1 MKCYV
6 RYIGVIDQENEP
18 HSVKFQQGLNVITGK
33 SSKGKSAILDIFD
46 YCMGSSEDTI
56 PQGIITQ
63 RAKIFFTVWRFTG
76 MAVVAGRR
84 ADNANQC
91 FLREVSGQQAKYVL
105 DYVQDVD
112 NFFTAQYQLSRI
124 EFSKSLGRYFG
135 VTMDDIDT
143 DPLQKQLMHQ
153 KSPTPSIRS
162 FASFMLQHQNLVA
175 NRHAIF
181 YRFDEKR
188 KREQAIDHFKI
199 FMGIVGEDYFDLA
212 KELAEAETELK
223 RALAVIPKQEQIQS
237 AGIGEIAGYLR
248 EFHALAGTPLTE
260 LTAEEIWMRP
270 AQALERLT
278 GIAITV
284 DGQSDTFDATR
295 KELRTRKAELMA
307 EIQKALN
314 TRYLLDVSTQQVAGF
329 AGAMADL
336 PIPKAT
342 HLDHAV
348 CPVCA
353 SSSEAAEDEAN
364 RLSAAIHWLNGELK
378 VSAYAREGFGQ
389 ERRDIEEQLKKARQ
403 ALRQVENTLR
413 PLDQE
418 ADRLQRSKS
427 VDAAAQK
434 AKIKLEIAIE
444 RRIQS
449 PPTETSELV
458 KLLQDRVAD
467 LKSKKALLDVEPRLL
482 ALQRDINRR
491 LEIVGT
497 HFDFED
503 SYKNGSLKFDIDS
516 FDLWHETPGVN
527 GAPAKKV
534 FLRSMGSGANWL
546 YSHLTLFLSL
556 HYQFAAYADCKLP
569 PVLFLD
575 QPTQVYFPSAD
586 YGKEFNAAQL
596 RANQGDTSANAPGSP
611 QSEETADEPVTR
623 AANSPVDTHTRIS
636 TADDDLNT
644 VAKMFTVLAK
654 FCDDTAQEVRNK
666 PQIIV
671 CDHADRLELGE
682 GYDFEDF
689 VAARWRDRG
698 FIAT

>member
-1 MKCYV
+1 M
-6 RYIGVIDQENEP
+6 IDQENEA
-18 HSVKFQQGLNVITGK
+18 HSVKFRQGLNVITGK

-105 DYVQDVD
+105 DYVKDVD

-143 DPLQKQLMHQ
+143 DPLQKQLMRQ

-212 KELAEAETELK
+212 KELAEAEIELK
-223 RALAVIPKQEQIQS
+223 RALAVIPKQEQIKS
-237 AGIGEIAGYLR
+237 ASIEEMAGYLR

-314 TRYLLDVSTQQVAGF
+314 TRYLLDVSTQQVEGF

-353 SSSEAAEDEAN
+353 SSSESAEDEAN

-427 VDAAAQK
+427 ADAAAQK

-444 RRIQS
+444 RRIES
-449 PPTETSELV
+449 PPTETTELV

-467 LKSKKALLDVEPRLL
+467 LQSKKALLDVAPKLL

-527 GAPAKKV
+527 GAPEKKV

-596 RANQGDTSANAPGSP
+596 RENQDDTSASTPGSP
-611 QSEETADEPVTR
+611 QYEETADEPVTR

-636 TADDDLNT
+636 TVDDDLNT

-654 FCDDTAQEVRNK
+654 FCDDTAEEVGNK

-689 VAARWRDRG
+689 VVDRWRDRG

>member
-1 MKCYV
+1 MLCPIY
-6 RYIGVIDQENEP
+6 RVIDHENEP
-18 HSVKFQQGLNVITGK
+18 HTVKFKQGLNIITGK

-63 RAKIFFTVWRFTG
+63 RAKIFFTVWRFSR

-91 FLREVSGQQAKYVL
+91 FLREVSGEQAKHVL
-105 DYVQDVD
+105 AYIKDVD

-143 DPLQKQLMHQ
+143 DPLQKQLMRQ

-223 RALAVIPKQEQIQS
+223 RALAVIPKQEQIKS
-237 AGIGEIAGYLR
+237 AGIGEMAGYLR

-270 AQALERLT
+270 VQALERLT
-278 GIAITV
+278 GIAVTV

-295 KELRTRKAELMA
+295 KELHTRKAELMA

-314 TRYLLDVSTQQVAGF
+314 TRYLLDVSTQQVEGF
-329 AGAMADL
+329 AGAMTDL

-353 SSSEAAEDEAN
+353 SPSEAAEDEAN

-389 ERRDIEEQLKKARQ
+389 ERRGIDEQLKKARQ
-403 ALRQVENTLR
+403 ALRQVESTLR

-434 AKIKLEIAIE
+434 AKLKLEIAIE
-444 RRIQS
+444 RRIES
-449 PPTETSELV
+449 PPTETTELV
-458 KLLQDRVAD
+458 KLLQNRVAD
-467 LKSKKALLDVEPRLL
+467 LKSKKALLDIEPRLL
-482 ALQRDINRR
+482 ALQSDINRR
-491 LEIVGT
+491 LEIVGA

-527 GAPAKKV
+527 GAPEKKV

-596 RANQGDTSANAPGSP
+596 RAKQDGASGSP
-611 QSEETADEPVTR
+611 QSEETEDDPATR
-623 AANSPVDTHTRIS
+623 AANSPVETHTRIS

-654 FCDDTAQEVRNK
+654 FCDDTAQEVGNK

-689 VAARWRDRG
+689 VADRWRDRG

>member
-6 RYIGVIDQENEP
+6 RYIGVIDHENEL
-18 HSVKFQQGLNVITGK
+18 HTVKFKQGLNIITGK

-63 RAKIFFTVWRFTG
+63 RAKIFFTVWRFSG

-91 FLREVSGQQAKYVL
+91 FLREVSGEQAKHVLAYVK
-105 DYVQDVD
+105 DVD

-143 DPLQKQLMHQ
+143 DPLQKQLMRQ

-223 RALAVIPKQEQIQS
+223 RALAVIPKQEQIKS
-237 AGIGEIAGYLR
+237 AGIGEMAGYLR

-270 AQALERLT
+270 VQALERLT
-278 GIAITV
+278 GIAVTV

-314 TRYLLDVSTQQVAGF
+314 TRYLLDVSTQQVEGF
-329 AGAMADL
+329 ASAMTDL

-353 SSSEAAEDEAN
+353 SPSEAAEDEAN

-389 ERRDIEEQLKKARQ
+389 ERRDIDEQLKKARQ
-403 ALRQVENTLR
+403 ALRQVESTLR

-434 AKIKLEIAIE
+434 AKLKLEIAIE
-444 RRIQS
+444 RRIES
-449 PPTETSELV
+449 PPTESTELV
-458 KLLQDRVAD
+458 KLLQDRVAV

-482 ALQRDINRR
+482 ALQSDINQR
-491 LEIVGT
+491 LEIVGA

-516 FDLWHETPGVN
+516 FDLWHETPGVD
-527 GAPAKKV
+527 GAPEKKV

-596 RANQGDTSANAPGSP
+596 RAKQDGASGSP
-611 QSEETADEPVTR
+611 QSEETAGEPATR

-644 VAKMFTVLAK
+644 VAKMFTILAK
-654 FCDDTAQEVRNK
+654 FCDDTAQEVGNK

-689 VAARWRDRG
+689 VADRWRDRG

>member
-6 RYIGVIDQENEP
+6 RYIGVIDQENEA
-18 HSVKFQQGLNVITGK
+18 HSVKFKQGLNIITGK

-63 RAKIFFTVWRFTG
+63 RAKIFFTVWRFSG

-91 FLREVSGQQAKYVL
+91 FLREVSGEQARHVLAYVK
-105 DYVQDVD
+105 DVV

-143 DPLQKQLMHQ
+143 DPLQKQLIGQ

-212 KELAEAETELK
+212 KELADAETELK
-223 RALAVIPKQEQIQS
+223 RALAVIPKQEQIKS
-237 AGIGEIAGYLR
+237 AGIEEMAGYLR

-278 GIAITV
+278 GIAVTI

-295 KELRTRKAELMA
+295 KELRTRKAEIMA

-314 TRYLLDVSTQQVAGF
+314 TRYLLDVSTQQVEGF
-329 AGAMADL
+329 AGAMTNL
-336 PIPKAT
+336 PIPRAN

-353 SSSEAAEDEAN
+353 SHSEAAEDEAN

-389 ERRDIEEQLKKARQ
+389 ERRDIDEQLKKARQ
-403 ALRQVENTLR
+403 ALRQVENALR

-444 RRIQS
+444 RRIDS
-449 PPTETSELV
+449 PPTETTELV

-467 LKSKKALLDVEPRLL
+467 LKSKKALLDVAPRLL
-482 ALQRDINRR
+482 ALQRNINRR

-527 GAPAKKV
+527 GAPEKKV

-596 RANQGDTSANAPGSP
+596 RANQDAASAPGSP
-611 QSEETADEPVTR
+611 QSETTADEPSTR

-654 FCDDTAQEVRNK
+654 FCDDTAQEVGNK

-689 VAARWRDRG
+689 VADRWRDRG

>member
-6 RYIGVIDQENEP
+6 RYIGVIDHENEL
-18 HSVKFQQGLNVITGK
+18 HTVKFKQGLNIITGK

-63 RAKIFFTVWRFTG
+63 RAKIFFTVWRFSG

-91 FLREVSGQQAKYVL
+91 FLREVSGEQAKHVLAYVK
-105 DYVQDVD
+105 DVD

-143 DPLQKQLMHQ
+143 DPLQKQLMRQ

-223 RALAVIPKQEQIQS
+223 RALAVIPKQEQIKS
-237 AGIGEIAGYLR
+237 AGIGEMAGYLR

-270 AQALERLT
+270 VQALERLT
-278 GIAITV
+278 GIAVTV

-314 TRYLLDVSTQQVAGF
+314 TRYLLDVSTQQVEGF
-329 AGAMADL
+329 ATAMTDL

-353 SSSEAAEDEAN
+353 SPSEAAEDEAN

-389 ERRDIEEQLKKARQ
+389 ERRDIDEQLKKARQ
-403 ALRQVENTLR
+403 ALRQVESTLR

-434 AKIKLEIAIE
+434 AKLKLEIAIE
-444 RRIQS
+444 RRIES
-449 PPTETSELV
+449 PPTESTELV
-458 KLLQDRVAD
+458 KLLQDRVAV

-482 ALQRDINRR
+482 ALQSDINQR
-491 LEIVGT
+491 LEIVGA

-516 FDLWHETPGVN
+516 FDLWHETPGVD
-527 GAPAKKV
+527 GAPEKKV

-596 RANQGDTSANAPGSP
+596 RAKQDGASGSP
-611 QSEETADEPVTR
+611 QSEETAGEPATR

-644 VAKMFTVLAK
+644 VAKMFTILAK
-654 FCDDTAQEVRNK
+654 FCDDTAQEVGNK

-689 VAARWRDRG
+689 VADRWRDRG

>member
-1 MKCYV
+1 MKF
-6 RYIGVIDQENEP
+6 
-18 HSVKFQQGLNVITGK
+18 KQGLNVITGK

-143 DPLQKQLMHQ
+143 DPLQKQLTHQ

-223 RALAVIPKQEQIQS
+223 RALAVIPKQEQIKS

-248 EFHALAGTPLTE
+248 EFQALAGTPLTE

>member
-1 MKCYV
+1 MTFK
-6 RYIGVIDQENEP
+6 
-18 HSVKFQQGLNVITGK
+18 QGLNIITGK

-63 RAKIFFTVWRFTG
+63 RAKIFFAVWRFSG

-91 FLREVSGQQAKYVL
+91 FLREVSGEQAKHVLAYVK
-105 DYVQDVD
+105 DVD
-112 NFFTAQYQLSRI
+112 NFFTAQYQLNRI

-143 DPLQKQLMHQ
+143 DPLQKQLMRQ

-223 RALAVIPKQEQIQS
+223 RALAVIPKQEQIKS
-237 AGIGEIAGYLR
+237 AGIAEMAGYLR
-248 EFHALAGTPLTE
+248 EFYALAGTSLTE

-278 GIAITV
+278 GIAVTV

-307 EIQKALN
+307 EIQRALN
-314 TRYLLDVSTQQVAGF
+314 TRYLLDVSTQQIEGF
-329 AGAMADL
+329 AGAMTDL

-353 SSSEAAEDEAN
+353 SPSEAAEDEAN

-389 ERRDIEEQLKKARQ
+389 ERRDIDEQLKKARQ
-403 ALRQVENTLR
+403 ALRQVESTLR

-434 AKIKLEIAIE
+434 AKLKLEIAIE
-444 RRIQS
+444 RRIES
-449 PPTETSELV
+449 PPTETTELV
-458 KLLQDRVAD
+458 KSLQDRVAD
-467 LKSKKALLDVEPRLL
+467 LKSKKALLDVAPRLL

-491 LEIVGT
+491 LEIVGA

-527 GAPAKKV
+527 GAPEKKV

-596 RANQGDTSANAPGSP
+596 RAKQDGASGSP
-611 QSEETADEPVTR
+611 QAEETEDEPATR
-623 AANSPVDTHTRIS
+623 AENSPVDMYTRIS

-654 FCDDTAQEVRNK
+654 FCDDTAQEVGNK

-689 VAARWRDRG
+689 VADRWRDRG

>member
-1 MKCYV
+1 MKCYI
-6 RYIGVIDQENEP
+6 RYIGVIDTENET
-18 HSVKFQQGLNVITGK
+18 HHVQFKQGLNIITGK

-63 RAKIFFTVWRFTG
+63 RAKIFFTVWRFSG
-76 MAVVAGRR
+76 MAVVAAR
-84 ADNANQC
+84 AAGDGNQC
-91 FLREVSGQQAKYVL
+91 FLREIAGADAKHVL
-105 DYVQDVD
+105 SHLKDVE
-112 NFFTAQYQLSRI
+112 NFFSSQFQLRRVD
-124 EFSKSLGRYFG
+124 FAKSLGRYFG

-143 DPLQKQLMHQ
+143 DPLQKLVMGQ

-175 NRHAIF
+175 NRHALF

-212 KELAEAETELK
+212 KELAEAESELK
-223 RALAVIPKQEQIQS
+223 RAVALIPKQDKIKS
-237 AGIGEIAGYLR
+237 AGIDEFAGYLR
-248 EFHALAGTPLTE
+248 EFHALAGTPLTD

-270 AQALERLT
+270 TQALERLT
-278 GIAITV
+278 GISVTV
-284 DGQSDTFDATR
+284 DGQSGTFETTR
-295 KELRTRKAELMA
+295 KELRARKAELMA

-314 TRYLLDVSTQQVAGF
+314 TRYLLDLSTQQVEAF
-329 AGAMADL
+329 AGAMTSL
-336 PIPKAT
+336 PIPKAV

-353 SSSEAAEDEAN
+353 SPSEATEDEAN
-364 RLSAAIHWLNGELK
+364 KLSAAIHWLNGELK
-378 VSAYAREGFGQ
+378 VSAYAREGFGR
-389 ERRDIEEQLKKARQ
+389 ERREIDEELKKVRQ
-403 ALRQVENTLR
+403 ALRQVENSLR

-427 VDAAAQK
+427 TDAAAQK
-434 AKIKLEIAIE
+434 AKIKLELAIE
-444 RRIQS
+444 RRIEN
-449 PPTETSELV
+449 PPSESTELV
-458 KLLQDRVAD
+458 RSLQVRVAD
-467 LKSKKALLDVEPRLL
+467 LKAKKALFDVAPKLV
-482 ALQRDINRR
+482 ALQNNIDKR
-491 LEIVGT
+491 LEVIGK

-503 SYKNGSLKFDIDS
+503 SYKSGSLKFDIDS

-556 HYQFAAYADCKLP
+556 HYQFAAYADCRLP

-586 YGKEFNAAQL
+586 YGDQFNAAKL
-596 RANQGDTSANAPGSP
+596 RGNQNDSQANGAAIGRTDTASDAPGSAGVNP
-611 QSEETADEPVTR
+611 SPDGSADMPKT
-623 AANSPVDTHTRIS
+623 
-636 TADDDLNT
+636 DDDLHT

-654 FCDDTAQEVRNK
+654 FCDDTANEVKNK

-671 CDHADRLELGE
+671 CDHADKLKLGE
-682 GYDFEDF
+682 GYDFKDF
-689 VAARWRDRG
+689 VSDRWRDRG

>member
-6 RYIGVIDQENEP
+6 RYIGVIDHENES
-18 HSVKFQQGLNVITGK
+18 HSVKFKQGLNIITGK

-63 RAKIFFTVWRFTG
+63 RAKIFFTVWRFSG

-84 ADNANQC
+84 AENANQC
-91 FLREVSGQQAKYVL
+91 FLREVSGEQAKHVL
-105 DYVQDVD
+105 DYVKDVD
-112 NFFTAQYQLSRI
+112 NFFTAQYQLGRI
-124 EFSKSLGRYFG
+124 EFSKNLGRYFS

-143 DPLQKQLMHQ
+143 DPLQKQLMGQ

-212 KELAEAETELK
+212 KELAEAEAELK
-223 RALAVIPKQEQIQS
+223 RALAVIPKQAQIKS
-237 AGIGEIAGYLR
+237 AGIGEMADYLR

-260 LTAEEIWMRP
+260 LTAEEIWTRP
-270 AQALERLT
+270 AQALEHLT
-278 GIAITV
+278 GIVVTV

-314 TRYLLDVSTQQVAGF
+314 KRYLLDVSTQQVEGF

-342 HLDHAV
+342 HLDHGV

-353 SSSEAAEDEAN
+353 SPSESAEDEAN

-389 ERRDIEEQLKKARQ
+389 ERRDIDEQLKKARQ
-403 ALRQVENTLR
+403 ALRQVESKLR

-444 RRIQS
+444 RRIDS
-449 PPTETSELV
+449 PPTETTKLV
-458 KLLQDRVAD
+458 KSLQEQVAD
-467 LKSKKALLDVEPRLL
+467 LKSKMALLDVAPRLL
-482 ALQRDINRR
+482 SLQRDINRR

-527 GAPAKKV
+527 GAPEKKV

-546 YSHLTLFLSL
+546 YSHLTLFMSL

-596 RANQGDTSANAPGSP
+596 RANQDDTSVSAPRSLH
-611 QSEETADEPVTR
+611 SEETTDEPATR
-623 AANSPVDTHTRIS
+623 VANLPVDTHTRIS

-654 FCDDTAQEVRNK
+654 FCDDTAQEVGNK

-689 VAARWRDRG
+689 VADRWRDRG

>member
-6 RYIGVIDQENEP
+6 RYIGVIDHENEP
-18 HSVKFQQGLNVITGK
+18 HTVKFKQGLNIITGK

-63 RAKIFFTVWRFTG
+63 RAKIFFTVWRFSR

-91 FLREVSGQQAKYVL
+91 FLREVSGEQAKHVL
-105 DYVQDVD
+105 AYIKDVD

-143 DPLQKQLMHQ
+143 DPLQKQLMRQ

-223 RALAVIPKQEQIQS
+223 RALAVIPKQEQIKS
-237 AGIGEIAGYLR
+237 AGIGEMAGYLR

-270 AQALERLT
+270 VQALERLT
-278 GIAITV
+278 GIAVTV

-314 TRYLLDVSTQQVAGF
+314 TRYLLDVSTQQVEGF
-329 AGAMADL
+329 AGAMTDL

-353 SSSEAAEDEAN
+353 SPSEAAEDEAN

-389 ERRDIEEQLKKARQ
+389 ERRDIDEQLKKARQ
-403 ALRQVENTLR
+403 ALRQVESTLR

-434 AKIKLEIAIE
+434 AKLKLEIAIE
-444 RRIQS
+444 RRIES
-449 PPTETSELV
+449 PPTETTELV
-458 KLLQDRVAD
+458 KLLQNRVAD

-482 ALQRDINRR
+482 ALQSDINRR
-491 LEIVGT
+491 LEIVGA

-527 GAPAKKV
+527 GAPEKKV

-596 RANQGDTSANAPGSP
+596 RAKQDGASGSP
-611 QSEETADEPVTR
+611 QSEETEDDPATR
-623 AANSPVDTHTRIS
+623 AANSPVETHTRIS

-654 FCDDTAQEVRNK
+654 FCDDTAQEVGNK

-671 CDHADRLELGE
+671 CDHADRLALGE

-689 VAARWRDRG
+689 VADRWRDRG

>member
-1 MKCYV
+1 
-6 RYIGVIDQENEP
+6 
-18 HSVKFQQGLNVITGK
+18 
-33 SSKGKSAILDIFD
+33 
-46 YCMGSSEDTI
+46 
-56 PQGIITQ
+56 
-63 RAKIFFTVWRFTG
+63 
-76 MAVVAGRR
+76 
-84 ADNANQC
+84 
-91 FLREVSGQQAKYVL
+91 
-105 DYVQDVD
+105 
-112 NFFTAQYQLSRI
+112 
-124 EFSKSLGRYFG
+124 
-135 VTMDDIDT
+135 
-143 DPLQKQLMHQ
+143 
-153 KSPTPSIRS
+153 
-162 FASFMLQHQNLVA
+162 
-175 NRHAIF
+175 
-181 YRFDEKR
+181 
-188 KREQAIDHFKI
+188 
-199 FMGIVGEDYFDLA
+199 
-212 KELAEAETELK
+212 
-223 RALAVIPKQEQIQS
+223 
-237 AGIGEIAGYLR
+237 
-248 EFHALAGTPLTE
+248 
-260 LTAEEIWMRP
+260 
-270 AQALERLT
+270 
-278 GIAITV
+278 
-284 DGQSDTFDATR
+284 
-295 KELRTRKAELMA
+295 MA

-314 TRYLLDVSTQQVAGF
+314 TRYLLDVSTQQVEGF
-329 AGAMADL
+329 ADAMADL

-389 ERRDIEEQLKKARQ
+389 ERRNIDEQLKKARQ

-427 VDAAAQK
+427 ADAAAQK

-444 RRIQS
+444 RRIES
-449 PPTETSELV
+449 PPTETTELV

-467 LKSKKALLDVEPRLL
+467 LQSKKALLDVAPKLL
-482 ALQRDINRR
+482 ALQRDINRS

-527 GAPAKKV
+527 GAPEKKV

-556 HYQFAAYADCKLP
+556 HYQFAAYANCKLP

-596 RANQGDTSANAPGSP
+596 RANQDYTSASAPGSP
-611 QSEETADEPVTR
+611 QSEETAD
-623 AANSPVDTHTRIS
+623 THRRIS

-654 FCDDTAQEVRNK
+654 FCDDTAQEVGNK

-689 VAARWRDRG
+689 VAARWRDHG

>member
-18 HSVKFQQGLNVITGK
+18 HSVKFKQGLNIITGK
-33 SSKGKSAILDIFD
+33 SSKGKSALLDIFD

-63 RAKIFFTVWRFTG
+63 RAKIFFTVWRFSG

-91 FLREVSGQQAKYVL
+91 FLREVSGEQARHVLAYVK
-105 DYVQDVD
+105 DVD

-143 DPLQKQLMHQ
+143 DPLQKQLMRQ

-223 RALAVIPKQEQIQS
+223 RALAVIPKQEQIKS
-237 AGIGEIAGYLR
+237 AGIGEMAGYLR

-278 GIAITV
+278 GIAVTV

-314 TRYLLDVSTQQVAGF
+314 TRYLLDVSTQQVEGF
-329 AGAMADL
+329 AGAMTDL

-353 SSSEAAEDEAN
+353 SPSEAAEDEAN

-389 ERRDIEEQLKKARQ
+389 ERRDIDEQLKKARQ
-403 ALRQVENTLR
+403 ALRQVESTLR

-444 RRIQS
+444 RRIES
-449 PPTETSELV
+449 PPTETTELV

-467 LKSKKALLDVEPRLL
+467 LKSKKALLDVAPRLL

-527 GAPAKKV
+527 GAPEKKV

-596 RANQGDTSANAPGSP
+596 RANQDDTSASAPGSP
-611 QSEETADEPVTR
+611 QSEETADEPATR

-654 FCDDTAQEVRNK
+654 FCDDTAQEVGNK

-689 VAARWRDRG
+689 VADRWRDRG

>member
-6 RYIGVIDQENEP
+6 RYIGVIDHENEL
-18 HSVKFQQGLNVITGK
+18 HTVKFKQGLNIITGK

-63 RAKIFFTVWRFTG
+63 RAKIFFTVWRFSG

-91 FLREVSGQQAKYVL
+91 FLREVSGEQAKHVLAYVK
-105 DYVQDVD
+105 DVD

-143 DPLQKQLMHQ
+143 DPLQKQLMRQ

-223 RALAVIPKQEQIQS
+223 RALAVIPKQEQIKS
-237 AGIGEIAGYLR
+237 AGIGEMAGYLR

-270 AQALERLT
+270 VQALERLT
-278 GIAITV
+278 GIAVTV

-314 TRYLLDVSTQQVAGF
+314 TRYLLDVSTQQVEGF
-329 AGAMADL
+329 ATAMTDL

-353 SSSEAAEDEAN
+353 SPSEAAEDEAN

-389 ERRDIEEQLKKARQ
+389 ERRDIDEQLKKARQ
-403 ALRQVENTLR
+403 ALRQVESTLR

-434 AKIKLEIAIE
+434 AKLKLEIAIE
-444 RRIQS
+444 RRIES
-449 PPTETSELV
+449 PPTETTELV
-458 KLLQDRVAD
+458 KLLQDRVAV

-482 ALQRDINRR
+482 ALQSDINQR
-491 LEIVGT
+491 LEIVGA

-516 FDLWHETPGVN
+516 FDLWHETPGVD
-527 GAPAKKV
+527 GAPEKKV

-596 RANQGDTSANAPGSP
+596 RAKQDGASGSP
-611 QSEETADEPVTR
+611 QSEETAGEPATR

-644 VAKMFTVLAK
+644 VAKMFTILAK
-654 FCDDTAQEVRNK
+654 FCDDTAQEVGNK

-689 VAARWRDRG
+689 VADRWRDRG

>member
-6 RYIGVIDQENEP
+6 RYIGVIDHENEL
-18 HSVKFQQGLNVITGK
+18 HTVKFKQGLNIITGK

-63 RAKIFFTVWRFTG
+63 RAKIFFTVWRFSG

-91 FLREVSGQQAKYVL
+91 FLREVSGEQAKHVLAYVK
-105 DYVQDVD
+105 DVD

-143 DPLQKQLMHQ
+143 DPLQKQLMRQ

-223 RALAVIPKQEQIQS
+223 RALAVIPKQEQIKS
-237 AGIGEIAGYLR
+237 AGIGEMAGYLR

-270 AQALERLT
+270 VQALERLT
-278 GIAITV
+278 GIAVTV

-314 TRYLLDVSTQQVAGF
+314 TRYLLDVSTQQVEGF
-329 AGAMADL
+329 ATAMTDL

-353 SSSEAAEDEAN
+353 SPSEAAEDEAN

-389 ERRDIEEQLKKARQ
+389 ERRDIDEQLKKARQ
-403 ALRQVENTLR
+403 ALRQVESTLR

-434 AKIKLEIAIE
+434 AKLKLEIAIE
-444 RRIQS
+444 RRIES
-449 PPTETSELV
+449 PPTETTELV
-458 KLLQDRVAD
+458 KLLQDRVAV

-482 ALQRDINRR
+482 ALQSDINQR
-491 LEIVGT
+491 LEIVGA

-516 FDLWHETPGVN
+516 FDLWHETPGVD
-527 GAPAKKV
+527 GAPEKKV

-596 RANQGDTSANAPGSP
+596 RAKQDGASGSP
-611 QSEETADEPVTR
+611 QSEETAGEPATR

-644 VAKMFTVLAK
+644 VAKMFTILAK
-654 FCDDTAQEVRNK
+654 FCDDTAQEVGNK

-689 VAARWRDRG
+689 VADRWCDRG

>member
-1 MKCYV
+1 MLCPIY
-6 RYIGVIDQENEP
+6 RVIDHENEP
-18 HSVKFQQGLNVITGK
+18 HTVKFKQGLNIITGK

-63 RAKIFFTVWRFTG
+63 RAKIFFTVWRFSR

-91 FLREVSGQQAKYVL
+91 FLREVSGEQAKHVL
-105 DYVQDVD
+105 AYIKDVD

-143 DPLQKQLMHQ
+143 DPLQKQLMRQ

-223 RALAVIPKQEQIQS
+223 RALAVIPKQEQIKS
-237 AGIGEIAGYLR
+237 AGIGEMAGYLR

-270 AQALERLT
+270 VQALERLT
-278 GIAITV
+278 GIAVTV

-295 KELRTRKAELMA
+295 KELHTRKAELMA

-314 TRYLLDVSTQQVAGF
+314 TRYLLDVSTQQVEGF
-329 AGAMADL
+329 AGAMTDL

-353 SSSEAAEDEAN
+353 SPSEAAEDEAN

-389 ERRDIEEQLKKARQ
+389 ERRGIDEQLKKARQ
-403 ALRQVENTLR
+403 ALRQVESTLR

-434 AKIKLEIAIE
+434 AKLKLEIAIE
-444 RRIQS
+444 RRIES
-449 PPTETSELV
+449 PPTEATELV
-458 KLLQDRVAD
+458 KLLQDRVED
-467 LKSKKALLDVEPRLL
+467 LKSKKALLDIEPRLL
-482 ALQRDINRR
+482 ALQSDINRR
-491 LEIVGT
+491 LEIVGA

-527 GAPAKKV
+527 GAPEKKV

-596 RANQGDTSANAPGSP
+596 RAKQDGASGSP
-611 QSEETADEPVTR
+611 QSEETEDDPATR
-623 AANSPVDTHTRIS
+623 AANSPVETHTRIS

-654 FCDDTAQEVRNK
+654 FCDDTAQEVGNK

-689 VAARWRDRG
+689 VADRWRDRG

>member
-6 RYIGVIDQENEP
+6 RYIGVIDQENES
-18 HSVKFQQGLNVITGK
+18 HSVKFKQGLNVITGK

-143 DPLQKQLMHQ
+143 DPLQKQLTHQ

-223 RALAVIPKQEQIQS
+223 RALAVIPKQEQIKS

-248 EFHALAGTPLTE
+248 EFQALAGTPLTE

>member
-6 RYIGVIDQENEP
+6 RYIGVIDHENEL
-18 HSVKFQQGLNVITGK
+18 HTVKFKQGLNIITGK

-63 RAKIFFTVWRFTG
+63 RAKIFFTVWRFSG

-91 FLREVSGQQAKYVL
+91 FLREVSGEQAKHVLAYVK
-105 DYVQDVD
+105 DVD

-143 DPLQKQLMHQ
+143 DPLQKQLMRQ

-223 RALAVIPKQEQIQS
+223 RALAVIPKQEQIKS
-237 AGIGEIAGYLR
+237 AGIGEMAGYLR

-270 AQALERLT
+270 VQALERLT
-278 GIAITV
+278 GIAVTV

-314 TRYLLDVSTQQVAGF
+314 TRYLLDVSTQQVEGF
-329 AGAMADL
+329 ASAMTDL

-353 SSSEAAEDEAN
+353 SPSEAAEDEAN

-389 ERRDIEEQLKKARQ
+389 ERRDIDEQLKKARQ
-403 ALRQVENTLR
+403 ALRQVESTLR

-434 AKIKLEIAIE
+434 TKLKLEIAIE
-444 RRIQS
+444 RRIES
-449 PPTETSELV
+449 PPTETTELV
-458 KLLQDRVAD
+458 KSLQDRVAV

-482 ALQRDINRR
+482 ALQSDINQR
-491 LEIVGT
+491 LEIVGA

-503 SYKNGSLKFDIDS
+503 SYRNGSLKFDIDS

-527 GAPAKKV
+527 GAPEKKV

-596 RANQGDTSANAPGSP
+596 RAKQDGASGSP
-611 QSEETADEPVTR
+611 QSEETADEPATR

-644 VAKMFTVLAK
+644 VAKMFTFLAK
-654 FCDDTAQEVRNK
+654 FCDDTAQEVGNK

-689 VAARWRDRG
+689 VADRWRDRG

>member
-6 RYIGVIDQENEP
+6 RYIGVIDHENEL
-18 HSVKFQQGLNVITGK
+18 HTVKFKQGLNIITGK

-63 RAKIFFTVWRFTG
+63 RAKIFFTVWRFSG

-91 FLREVSGQQAKYVL
+91 FLREVSGEQAKHVLAYVK
-105 DYVQDVD
+105 DVD

-143 DPLQKQLMHQ
+143 DPLQKQLMRQ

-223 RALAVIPKQEQIQS
+223 RALAVIPKQEQIKS
-237 AGIGEIAGYLR
+237 AGIGEMAGYLR

-270 AQALERLT
+270 VQALERLT
-278 GIAITV
+278 GIAVTV

-314 TRYLLDVSTQQVAGF
+314 TRYLLDVSTQQVEGF
-329 AGAMADL
+329 AGAMTDL

-353 SSSEAAEDEAN
+353 SPSEAAEDEAN

-389 ERRDIEEQLKKARQ
+389 ERRDIDEQLKKARQ
-403 ALRQVENTLR
+403 ALRQVESTLR

-434 AKIKLEIAIE
+434 AKLKLEIAIE
-444 RRIQS
+444 RRIES
-449 PPTETSELV
+449 PPTETTELV
-458 KLLQDRVAD
+458 KLLQDRVAV

-482 ALQRDINRR
+482 ALQSDINQR
-491 LEIVGT
+491 LEIVGA

-516 FDLWHETPGVN
+516 FDLWHETPGVD
-527 GAPAKKV
+527 GAPEKKV

-596 RANQGDTSANAPGSP
+596 RAKQDGASGSP
-611 QSEETADEPVTR
+611 QSEETAGEPATR

-644 VAKMFTVLAK
+644 VAKMFTILAK
-654 FCDDTAQEVRNK
+654 FCDDTAQEVGNK

-689 VAARWRDRG
+689 VADRWRDRG

>member
-112 NFFTAQYQLSRI
+112 NFFTVQYQLSRI

-223 RALAVIPKQEQIQS
+223 RALAVIPKQEQIKS

-314 TRYLLDVSTQQVAGF
+314 TRYLLDVSAQQVAGF

>member
-6 RYIGVIDQENEP
+6 RYIGVIDQENES
-18 HSVKFQQGLNVITGK
+18 HSVKFKQGLNVITGK

-63 RAKIFFTVWRFTG
+63 RAKIFFTVWRFSG

-91 FLREVSGQQAKYVL
+91 FLREVSGEQARHVLAYVK
-105 DYVQDVD
+105 DVD

-143 DPLQKQLMHQ
+143 DPLQKQLLRQ

-223 RALAVIPKQEQIQS
+223 RALAVIPKQEQIKS

-278 GIAITV
+278 GIAVTV

-314 TRYLLDVSTQQVAGF
+314 TRYLLDVSTQQIDGF
-329 AGAMADL
+329 TGAMTDL

-353 SSSEAAEDEAN
+353 SPSEVAEDEAN

-389 ERRDIEEQLKKARQ
+389 ERRDIDEQLKKARQ
-403 ALRQVENTLR
+403 ALRQVENALR

-444 RRIQS
+444 RRIES
-449 PPTETSELV
+449 PPTEATELV
-458 KLLQDRVAD
+458 KLLQDRVED
-467 LKSKKALLDVEPRLL
+467 LKSKKALLDVAPRLL
-482 ALQRDINRR
+482 ALERDINRR

-527 GAPAKKV
+527 GAPEKKV

-611 QSEETADEPVTR
+611 QSEETAVDPVTR
-623 AANSPVDTHTRIS
+623 AANSPVDSHTRIS

-654 FCDDTAQEVRNK
+654 FCDDTAQEVGNK

-689 VAARWRDRG
+689 VADRWRDRG

>member
-6 RYIGVIDQENEP
+6 RYIGVIDQKNEL
-18 HSVKFQQGLNVITGK
+18 HSVKFKQGLNIITGK

-63 RAKIFFTVWRFTG
+63 RAKLFFTVWRFSG

-91 FLREVSGQQAKYVL
+91 VLREVSAEQAKHVLAYVK
-105 DYVQDVD
+105 DVD

-143 DPLQKQLMHQ
+143 DPLQKQLMRQ

-223 RALAVIPKQEQIQS
+223 RALAVIPKQEQIKS
-237 AGIGEIAGYLR
+237 AGIGEMAAYLR
-248 EFHALAGTPLTE
+248 EFYALAGTPLTD

-270 AQALERLT
+270 AQALERLI
-278 GIAITV
+278 GIAVTV

-314 TRYLLDVSTQQVAGF
+314 TRYLLDVSTQQVEGF
-329 AGAMADL
+329 AGAMTDL
-336 PIPKAT
+336 PIPTAT
-342 HLDHAV
+342 HLDNAV

-353 SSSEAAEDEAN
+353 SPSEAAEDEAN

-378 VSAYAREGFGQ
+378 VSAYAREGIGQ
-389 ERRDIEEQLKKARQ
+389 ERRDIDETLKKARQ
-403 ALRQVENTLR
+403 ALRQVERALR

-444 RRIQS
+444 RRIES
-449 PPTETSELV
+449 PPSETTELV
-458 KLLQDRVAD
+458 KSLQDRVAD
-467 LKSKKALLDVEPRLL
+467 LKSKKALRDVEPRLL

-497 HFDFED
+497 SFDFED

-516 FDLWHETPGVN
+516 FDLWHETPGIN
-527 GAPAKKV
+527 GGPDKKV

-556 HYQFAAYADCKLP
+556 HYQFAAQADCKLP

-596 RANQGDTSANAPGSP
+596 RANQDGTSASAPGSP
-611 QSEETADEPVTR
+611 QSEETADEHATR

-636 TADDDLNT
+636 TTDDDLNT

-654 FCDDTAQEVRNK
+654 FCDETAQEVGNK

-682 GYDFEDF
+682 GYEFEDF
-689 VAARWRDRG
+689 VAGRWRERG

>member
-6 RYIGVIDQENEP
+6 RYIGVIDHENES
-18 HSVKFQQGLNVITGK
+18 HSVKFKQGLNIITGK

-63 RAKIFFTVWRFTG
+63 RAKIFFTVWRFSG

-91 FLREVSGQQAKYVL
+91 FLREVSGEQAKHVLAYVK
-105 DYVQDVD
+105 DVSQ
-112 NFFTAQYQLSRI
+112 FFTAQYQLNRI

-143 DPLQKQLMHQ
+143 DPLQKQLMRQ

-223 RALAVIPKQEQIQS
+223 RALAVIPKQEQIKS
-237 AGIGEIAGYLR
+237 AGIGEMAGYLR

-278 GIAITV
+278 GIAVTV

-307 EIQKALN
+307 EIQNALN
-314 TRYLLDVSTQQVAGF
+314 TRYLLDVSTQQVEGF
-329 AGAMADL
+329 AGAMTDL

-353 SSSEAAEDEAN
+353 SPSEAAEDEAN

-389 ERRDIEEQLKKARQ
+389 ERRDIDEQLKKARQ
-403 ALRQVENTLR
+403 ALRRVESTLR
-413 PLDQE
+413 PLEQE

-434 AKIKLEIAIE
+434 AKIKLELAIE
-444 RRIQS
+444 RRIES
-449 PPTETSELV
+449 PPSETTELV

-467 LKSKKALLDVEPRLL
+467 LKSKKALLDVAPRLL
-482 ALQRDINRR
+482 TLQRNINQR
-491 LEIVGT
+491 LEIIGT

-527 GAPAKKV
+527 GAPEKKV

-556 HYQFAAYADCKLP
+556 HYQFAAYAECKLP

-596 RANQGDTSANAPGSP
+596 RANQDNTSASAPDSP
-611 QSEETADEPVTR
+611 QSEKTA
-623 AANSPVDTHTRIS
+623 DTHTRIS

-654 FCDDTAQEVRNK
+654 FCDDTAQEVGNK

-682 GYDFEDF
+682 GYEFEDF
-689 VAARWRDRG
+689 VADRWRDRG

>member
-18 HSVKFQQGLNVITGK
+18 HSVKFKQGLNIITGK

-63 RAKIFFTVWRFTG
+63 RAKIFFTVWRFSG

-91 FLREVSGQQAKYVL
+91 FLREVSGEQARHVL
-105 DYVQDVD
+105 AYLKDVD

-143 DPLQKQLMHQ
+143 DPLQKQLMRQ

-223 RALAVIPKQEQIQS
+223 RALAVIPKQEQIKS
-237 AGIGEIAGYLR
+237 AGIGEMAGYLR

-278 GIAITV
+278 GIAVTV

-295 KELRTRKAELMA
+295 KELRTRKAEIMA

-314 TRYLLDVSTQQVAGF
+314 TRYLLDVSTQQVEGF
-329 AGAMADL
+329 AGAMTDL

-353 SSSEAAEDEAN
+353 SPSEAAEDEAN

-389 ERRDIEEQLKKARQ
+389 ERRDIDEQLKKARQ
-403 ALRQVENTLR
+403 ALRQVESTLR

-444 RRIQS
+444 RRIES
-449 PPTETSELV
+449 PPTETTELV
-458 KLLQDRVAD
+458 NLLQDRVAD
-467 LKSKKALLDVEPRLL
+467 LKSKKALLDVAPRLL

-527 GAPAKKV
+527 GAPEKKV

-586 YGKEFNAAQL
+586 FGKEFNAAQL
-596 RANQGDTSANAPGSP
+596 RANQDDISASAPGSP
-611 QSEETADEPVTR
+611 QSEETADEPATR

-644 VAKMFTVLAK
+644 VANMFTVLAK
-654 FCDDTAQEVRNK
+654 FCDDTAQEVGNK

-689 VAARWRDRG
+689 VADRWRDRG

>member
-6 RYIGVIDQENEP
+6 RYIGVIDQENES
-18 HSVKFQQGLNVITGK
+18 HSVKFKQGLNVITGK

-143 DPLQKQLMHQ
+143 DPLQKQLTHQ

-223 RALAVIPKQEQIQS
+223 RALAVIPKQEQIKS

-482 ALQRDINRR
+482 ALERDINRR

>member
-6 RYIGVIDQENEP
+6 RYIGVIDHENEL
-18 HSVKFQQGLNVITGK
+18 HTVKFKQGLNIITGK

-63 RAKIFFTVWRFTG
+63 RAKIFFTVWRFSG

-91 FLREVSGQQAKYVL
+91 FLREVSGEQAKHVLAYVK
-105 DYVQDVD
+105 DVD

-143 DPLQKQLMHQ
+143 DPLQKQLMRQ

-223 RALAVIPKQEQIQS
+223 RALAVIPKQEQIKS
-237 AGIGEIAGYLR
+237 AGIGEMAGYLR

-270 AQALERLT
+270 VQALERLT
-278 GIAITV
+278 GIAVTV

-314 TRYLLDVSTQQVAGF
+314 TRYLLDVSTQQVEGF
-329 AGAMADL
+329 ATAMTDL

-353 SSSEAAEDEAN
+353 SPSEAAEDEAN

-389 ERRDIEEQLKKARQ
+389 ERRDIDEQLKKARQ
-403 ALRQVENTLR
+403 ALRQVESTLR

-434 AKIKLEIAIE
+434 AKLKLEIAIE
-444 RRIQS
+444 RRIES
-449 PPTETSELV
+449 PPTETTELV
-458 KLLQDRVAD
+458 KLLQDRVAV

-482 ALQRDINRR
+482 ALQSDINQR
-491 LEIVGT
+491 LEIVGA

-516 FDLWHETPGVN
+516 FDLWHETPGVD
-527 GAPAKKV
+527 GAPEKKV

-596 RANQGDTSANAPGSP
+596 RAKQDGASGSP
-611 QSEETADEPVTR
+611 QSEETAGEPATR

-644 VAKMFTVLAK
+644 VAKMFTILAK
-654 FCDDTAQEVRNK
+654 FCDDTAKEVGNK

-689 VAARWRDRG
+689 VADRWRDRG

>member
-6 RYIGVIDQENEP
+6 RYIGVIDHENEP
-18 HSVKFQQGLNVITGK
+18 HTVKFKQGLNIITGK

-63 RAKIFFTVWRFTG
+63 RAKIFFTVWRFSR

-91 FLREVSGQQAKYVL
+91 FLREVSGEQAKHVL
-105 DYVQDVD
+105 AYIKDVD

-143 DPLQKQLMHQ
+143 DPLQKQLMRQ
-153 KSPTPSIRS
+153 KSPTPSTRS

-223 RALAVIPKQEQIQS
+223 RALAVIPKQEQIKS
-237 AGIGEIAGYLR
+237 AGIGEMAGYLR

-270 AQALERLT
+270 VQALERLT
-278 GIAITV
+278 GIAVTV

-314 TRYLLDVSTQQVAGF
+314 TRYLLDVSTQQVEGF
-329 AGAMADL
+329 AGAMTDL

-353 SSSEAAEDEAN
+353 SPSEAAEDEAN

-389 ERRDIEEQLKKARQ
+389 ERRDIDEQLKKARQ
-403 ALRQVENTLR
+403 ALRQVESTLR

-434 AKIKLEIAIE
+434 AKLKLEIAIE
-444 RRIQS
+444 RRIES
-449 PPTETSELV
+449 PPTETTELV
-458 KLLQDRVAD
+458 KLLQNRVAD

-482 ALQRDINRR
+482 ALQSDINRR
-491 LEIVGT
+491 LEIVGA

-527 GAPAKKV
+527 GAPEKKV

-596 RANQGDTSANAPGSP
+596 RAKQDGASGSP
-611 QSEETADEPVTR
+611 QSEETEDDPATR
-623 AANSPVDTHTRIS
+623 AANSPVETHTRIS

-654 FCDDTAQEVRNK
+654 FCDDTAQEVGNK

-671 CDHADRLELGE
+671 CDHADRLALGE

-689 VAARWRDRG
+689 VADRWRDRG